1 MKKPFS
7 NLPIIAI
14 CGRPNVGKST
24 LFNRLAGRRQ
34 AIVVDQAGIT
44 RDRYETVVG
53 FKDKNF
59 ILVDTGGMVD
69 KWEDSVTGK
78 VQEQVRK
85 ALEIA
90 DVILMIVNGREELT
104 VLDFD
109 VRDFI
114 IKLNKPI
121 LLVANKIDDE
131 KHVLN
136 TVELFQLGV
145 GEPISVSS
153 LHGIGI
159 ENLLQTIYDILPE
172 QESAITE
179 PDNNITVTKIAIIGK
194 PNVGKSSLVNA
205 LLEDERVIVD
215 ETPGTT
221 RDAIDIPFS
230 MKGKNYVLIDTA
242 GMRRK
247 AHLREA
253 VEFYSVH
260 RTLKA
265 VRRAD
270 IVLVLVEATEGI
282 TDQDK
287 KIIGY
292 TIEQG
297 AGIILGF
304 SKWDLVSDKKKH
316 IYYLNEQLQREL
328 PHLDYIPT
336 IQLSVI
342 QNQQKFFNELF
353 RTVEKIQKN
362 TLFRVPTSEFN
373 QFIAEL
379 KVKHPAPTKGGK
391 RAKIYYGA
399 QVSVKPTKFLLSV
412 NQSRLFHFS
421 YLRFIENSIRE
432 RFDFTGVPV
441 KLQLQEGDK

>member
-1 MKKPFS
+1 MKKQFS
-7 NLPIIAI
+7 NLPVVAI

-34 AIVVDQAGIT
+34 AIVADEAGIT

-69 KWEDSVTGK
+69 KWDDSVTGK
-78 VQEQVRK
+78 VQEQVKK
-85 ALEIA
+85 ALESA
-90 DVILMIVNGREELT
+90 DVVIMVVNGREELT
-104 VLDFD
+104 ALDFD

-131 KHVLN
+131 KHILN
-136 TVELFQLGV
+136 IAELFRLGI
-145 GEPISVSS
+145 GEPIPVSS
-153 LHGIGI
+153 LHGSGI

-172 QESAITE
+172 QESTIAET
-179 PDNNITVTKIAIIGK
+179 DNNITATKIAIIGK

-221 RDAIDIPFS
+221 RDAIDIPFTR
-230 MKGKNYVLIDTA
+230 KGEHYVLIDTA

-247 AHLREA
+247 ANLREA

-260 RTLKA
+260 RALKA

-270 IVLVLVEATEGI
+270 IVLVLIEASEGI

-287 KIIGY
+287 KIMGY
-292 TIEQG
+292 AIEQG

-336 IQLSVI
+336 IQLSVV
-342 QNQQKFFNELF
+342 QNQQKFFNVLF
-353 RTVEKIQKN
+353 KTVEKVQKN
-362 TLFRVPTSEFN
+362 TLFRVPTSGFN
-373 QFIAEL
+373 QFISEL
-379 KVKHPAPTKGGK
+379 KASHPAPTKGGK
-391 RAKIYYGA
+391 RANIYYGA

-441 KLQLQEGDK
+441 KIQLQEGDK

>member
-1 MKKPFS
+1 MKKPFP
-7 NLPIIAI
+7 NLPIVAI

-24 LFNRLAGRRQ
+24 LFNRLAGRMQ

-44 RDRYETVVG
+44 RDRYETIVG
-53 FKDKNF
+53 VKDKNF
-59 ILVDTGGMVD
+59 ILVDTGGIVD
-69 KWEDSVTGK
+69 KWEDSITGK
-78 VQEQVRK
+78 VQEQVKK
-85 ALEIA
+85 ALETA
-90 DVILMIVNGREELT
+90 DVILMVVNGREELT
-104 VLDFD
+104 ALDFD

-114 IKLNKPI
+114 IKLNKPK
-121 LLVANKIDDE
+121 LLIANKIDDE
-131 KHVLN
+131 KHILN
-136 TVELFQLGV
+136 TVELYRLGM
-145 GEPISVSS
+145 GEPLSVSS
-153 LHGIGI
+153 LHGSGM

-172 QESAITE
+172 QEPTTIETD
-179 PDNNITVTKIAIIGK
+179 DNTTVTKIAIIGK

-270 IVLVLVEATEGI
+270 IVLVLIEATEGI

-292 TIEQG
+292 AIEQG
-297 AGIILGF
+297 VGIILGF
-304 SKWDLVSDKKKH
+304 SKWDLVRDKKRH
-316 IYYLNEQLQREL
+316 IYYLNEQLQQEL

-336 IQLSVI
+336 IQLSVL
-342 QNQQKFFNELF
+342 QNQPKFFYELF
-353 RTVEKIQKN
+353 KTVEKIQKN
-362 TLFRVPTSEFN
+362 TLFRVSTSEFN
-373 QFIAEL
+373 QFISEL

-391 RAKIYYGA
+391 KAKIYYGA

-421 YLRFIENSIRE
+421 YLRFIENSVRE
-432 RFDFTGVPV
+432 RFNFTGVPV
-441 KLQLQEGDK
+441 KIQLQEGDK